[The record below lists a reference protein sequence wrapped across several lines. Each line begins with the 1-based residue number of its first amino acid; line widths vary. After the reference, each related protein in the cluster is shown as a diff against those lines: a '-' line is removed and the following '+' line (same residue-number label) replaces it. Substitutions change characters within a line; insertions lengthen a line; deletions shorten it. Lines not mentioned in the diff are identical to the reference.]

1 MSPRSFAVNV
11 SNVRGPRRPVQVLSA
26 RVTELYSLAE
36 IRERH
41 ALRIA
46 VVSLSERLNF
56 GLTADPT
63 LLPDVDQLADQIQ
76 VDASELVARVHYA

>member
-1 MSPRSFAVNV
+1 ML
-11 SNVRGPRRPVQVLSA
+11 GA

-46 VVSLSERLNF
+46 VVSLGERLNF

-63 LLPDVDQLADQIQ
+63 LLPDVDQLADQIRGRRERARGSRAIRLTLS
-76 VDASELVARVHYA
+76 DATAASHAGPPRASRIT